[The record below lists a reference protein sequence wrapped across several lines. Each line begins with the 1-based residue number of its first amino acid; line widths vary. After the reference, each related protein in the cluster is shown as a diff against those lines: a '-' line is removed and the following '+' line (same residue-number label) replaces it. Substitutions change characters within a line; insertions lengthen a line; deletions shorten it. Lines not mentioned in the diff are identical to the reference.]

1 MSAAID
7 QEFKQIFEAKPSK
20 RISNLLMTYSKESS
34 CPKNLNDHI
43 IVLQE
48 NAYWPSS
55 SDIDSG
61 KTKLLVIKNH
71 KLFILSKI
79 FTWIR
84 ISNKNLGKKR

>member
-20 RISNLLMTYSKESS
+20 RISNLLMTHSKESS

-61 KTKLLVIKNH
+61 KRN
-71 KLFILSKI
+71 F
-79 FTWIR
+79 
-84 ISNKNLGKKR
+84 